1 MLKSKQSKD
10 MKKARYTLIWPVVL
24 LWLLFITVP
33 SCIFDNYP
41 EEEGSGIIVVS
52 LDGITSRAAGDPLF
66 TDDAVINTVRVFVF
80 VGNFME
86 KNVLFSS
93 GNDQFNNPFVLEV
106 ATGEKEVFVIAN
118 ETSTLTPTLASIT
131 TQSQLME
138 VLADEITAP
147 LAVPLVLTGS
157 KDNVVVEIV
166 EDPLRNTADIT
177 LTRLA
182 AKINLNFKKDT
193 DAEIKITKVSLLSN
207 TGKSLLWEGSSTISD
222 QTYWG
227 HSIDRSTTPI
237 DLTTT
242 ASSLDAIYVYENL
255 TGGVKTNATRLEIEA
270 LYNNIP
276 TKYRVFVNENVSSVV
291 NAGDPTSSETD
302 PDDHLYSIKRN
313 HQYLI
318 TGTIKSIGEF
328 DGLTL
333 TTQVL
338 PWNHLSSTVT
348 FDHIYTIDPQP
359 IPDEKT
365 YTVGTDG
372 TVTFTFTL
380 TNPIDASWVAN
391 LTNPTDFEFVDAY
404 QGATDDEVNINIKTK
419 NEAGSE
425 ERTTEFYINATYGGN
440 WTEIPLLSESDAI
453 GEGNRIIIRQPANP

>member
-1 MLKSKQSKD
+1 MR
-10 MKKARYTLIWPVVL
+10 KARHTLIWPVVL
-24 LWLLFITVP
+24 LWLLFIAVP

-52 LDGITSRAAGDPLF
+52 LNGVTTRAAGDPLF
-66 TDDAVINTVRVFVF
+66 TDEAIIHKVRVLVF
-80 VGNFME
+80 IGDYLE
-86 KNVLFSS
+86 KNVLFTS
-93 GNDQFNNPFVLEV
+93 GETEFINPFVLEV
-106 ATGEKEVFVIAN
+106 VTGDKQVYVVAN
-118 ETSTLTPTLASIT
+118 ETSSLTNTLGSIT

-138 VLADEITAP
+138 VMADEITSP
-147 LAVPLVLTGS
+147 LAVPTVPLVMTGKS
-157 KDNVVVEIV
+157 NNSVTVAKV
-166 EDPLRNTADIT
+166 EDPLRNTANIT
-177 LTRLA
+177 LTRVA

-193 DAEIKITKVSLLSN
+193 DAEIKITKVSMLSN

-227 HSIDRSTTPI
+227 HSINLGSNPI
-237 DLTTT
+237 DLTATEK
-242 ASSLDAIYVYENL
+242 SLNAIYVYENL
-255 TGGVKTNATRLEIEA
+255 TGGSKDKATRLEMEA

-276 TKYRVFVNENVSSVV
+276 TTYRVYVNENVSSVV
-291 NAGDPTSSETD
+291 NAGDPTSSVTT
-302 PDDHLYSIKRN
+302 PADHLYSIKRN
-313 HQYLI
+313 HAYQI
-318 TGTIKSIGEF
+318 TGTITNIGEF

-391 LTNPTDFEFVDAY
+391 LTNPTDFEFVGAY
-404 QGATDDEVNINIKTK
+404 QGATDETVNITIKAK
-419 NEAGSE
+419 NTAGE
-425 ERTTEFYINATYGGN
+425 QARETEFYINVGFGGN
-440 WTEIPLLSESDAI
+440 WTEVPLLSGTKLV
-453 GEGNRIIIRQPANP
+453 GENNRIVINQPAATNP